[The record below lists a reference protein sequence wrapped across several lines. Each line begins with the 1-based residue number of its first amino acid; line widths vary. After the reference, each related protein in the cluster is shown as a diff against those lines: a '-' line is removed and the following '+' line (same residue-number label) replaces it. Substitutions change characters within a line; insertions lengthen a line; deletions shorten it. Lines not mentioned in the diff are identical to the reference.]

1 MIKRKEN
8 QKFETQKHRE
18 HREKKGVWFQVFIQP
33 ILFLCSALCLCV
45 SKNLNS
51 LRLCSFAS
59 LRLIICYALI
69 IFPIILCA
77 GAYTEPWG
85 KDAQLVHFQKEAPKP
100 SQSKFRSPGQLVAE
114 QVIRFHQTVI
124 TDVDGPRS
132 HFRPTS
138 SKYALDAIR
147 KYGFLEGYLL
157 SCDRLLRENPEHW
170 VYRTKN
176 IGNEVVK
183 WDPVK

>member
-8 QKFETQKHRE
+8 QKFETQKHIE
-18 HREKKGVWFQVFIQP
+18 HREKKGIWFQVFIQP
-33 ILFLCSALCLCV
+33 VLFLCSSLC
-45 SKNLNS
+45 
-51 LRLCSFAS
+51 LCSFAF
-59 LRLIICYALI
+59 LRLIICFALT

-77 GAYTEPWG
+77 EAYTEPWG

-157 SCDRLLRENPEHW
+157 GCDRLLRENPEHW